1 MTLLR
6 STQFCQWLQ
15 DLMLSIQGSLIKN
28 LFGLSA
34 EAEIWVFPVT
44 WRVRLGQGC
53 FWNVW
58 HWGRVLVPDGT
69 ACQTEGHPLVWPHRH
84 TWCLLPI
91 SAALPAALRALL
103 PSALGARLPAS
114 ALSQQSF
121 LLQDL
126 PSLPVVFPVLPT
138 LFLVGSR
145 EAEGKALAFLK
156 DPVQL
161 SLSLRVQGSLL
172 SSWVCNASL
181 FCGNGSYVITHFF
194 CYMVHDINPML

>member
-1 MTLLR
+1 MLR
-6 STQFCQWLQ
+6 QKYESS
-15 DLMLSIQGSLIKN
+15 LSHEWWG
-28 LFGLSA
+28 
-34 EAEIWVFPVT
+34 W
-44 WRVRLGQGC
+44 GQGC

-69 ACQTEGHPLVWPHRH
+69 ACQTEGPPLVWSHRH
-84 TWCLLPI
+84 TWYLLPI

-138 LFLVGSR
+138 LFLAGSR

-161 SLSLRVQGSLL
+161 SLSLRVQGALL

-181 FCGNGSYVITHFF
+181 FGGNGSYVITHFF
-194 CYMVHDINPML
+194 CYMVHDINLML

>member
-1 MTLLR
+1 MSLPCHMKGEVGGKGASRTFGTGAGYRRHMALLVKLKGIPW
-6 STQFCQWLQ
+6 SGPINIPGVCCLSLQ
-15 DLMLSIQGSLIKN
+15 LC
-28 LFGLSA
+28 
-34 EAEIWVFPVT
+34 
-44 WRVRLGQGC
+44 RLPSGPC
-53 FWNVW
+53 Y
-58 HWGRVLVPDGT
+58 
-69 ACQTEGHPLVWPHRH
+69 
-84 TWCLLPI
+84 LLPQG
-91 SAALPAALRALL
+91 RCRRCRRC
-103 PSALGARLPAS
+103 RLPAS

-138 LFLVGSR
+138 LFLAGSR

-172 SSWVCNASL
+172 PSWVCNASL
-181 FCGNGSYVITHFF
+181 FGGNGSYIITHFF